1 MATKAKGKPAVS
13 KSSGKNKKPVK
24 KKKASVKR
32 PRLTDEQKSI
42 VRIVMGVLFAI
53 ICLFTAA
60 SLISYAFNWGAD
72 QSLKSNPDLWQS
84 YVSANNVCG
93 KIGFKWAD
101 FLFAKL
107 FGIGAFFVPVFLG
120 LLAVACFRIRKVRV
134 VRAFVLSLFGCI
146 IFSIIAAYI
155 SSFFNGQALF
165 STGVGGSYGNL
176 SNTWLCSMIGKLGA
190 GGVLLFLLFVWLILL
205 TRKVALW
212 FDKFIYGA
220 FHREKKPVETP
231 EEEED
236 DEMDDEEDEDIDD
249 EDLFKDDDEE
259 EDSEGE
265 DEDETEVEE
274 AAVPLE
280 VEDDSPINADDF
292 FVSPDDTPVADAPAE
307 DAPAEDKTEPKPD
320 AGQDVELV
328 VEADEN
334 DIFKNLSEEEKDRIY
349 DPRLDLSNYTF
360 PGLNLLEDYR
370 NLQYEVSREELE
382 KNKVR
387 IVNSLSCYKIKV
399 ESVVAKRGPTVTLY
413 RIRLAEGIRIA
424 TVKRLE
430 EDIAMSLGAKGV
442 RVLTLSD
449 AIGIEV
455 ANEHPSV
462 VPLKAV
468 LNSPQFIEQ
477 REKMELPV
485 ALGITVTSEPFFMDL
500 AKMPHL
506 LVAGATGTGKSVG
519 LNAIITSLLFT
530 KHPSELKFVM
540 VDPKKVELDFYRLLE
555 KHYLAKLPDEDEAI
569 ITDTNKV
576 VRTLK
581 SLCIEMD
588 NRYEL
593 LRIAGE
599 RKITEYNEKFLRRK
613 LNPLKGHAYMPY
625 IVVVIDE
632 FADLLMT
639 AGREVE
645 EPIARLA
652 QKARAVGIH
661 LVIATQRPTTDVITG
676 TIKANFISRIAFKT
690 YSSVDSKT
698 ILDQPGANR
707 LIGRG
712 DMLVAYPGIDIT
724 RVQCALIE
732 TAEVDRI
739 TKFIDSQQGYDHAF
753 FLPDVDDE
761 EGEATGGADLHKR
774 DKLFE
779 EAAKLVVQSQQG
791 STSLLQR
798 KLGIGYNKAG
808 RLIDQLEAA
817 GIVGPFSGSK
827 ARTVLVTDFDTLDR
841 ILERLDNL

>member
-1 MATKAKGKPAVS
+1 MATTAKGKTTVS
-13 KSSGKNKKPVK
+13 KKKKPA

-32 PRLTDEQKSI
+32 PRLTGEQKSI
-42 VRIVMGVLFAI
+42 IRIVMGVLFAI

-60 SLISYAFNWGAD
+60 SLISYAFSWGAD
-72 QSLKSNPDLWQS
+72 QSLKSNPEMWQS

-93 KIGFKWAD
+93 KIGYKWAD

-120 LLAVACFRIRKVRV
+120 LLAVACFRIRKVKV
-134 VRAFVLSLFGCI
+134 VRSFVLSLFGCI

-165 STGVGGSYGNL
+165 STGVGGSYGHL
-176 SNTWLCSMIGKLGA
+176 ANTWLCSMIGKLGA
-190 GGVLLFLLFVWLILL
+190 GGVLIFLLFVWLILL

-212 FDKFIYGA
+212 FDKFIYDA
-220 FHREKKPVETP
+220 FHREKKPVEKP
-231 EEEED
+231 EDENEED
-236 DEMDDEEDEDIDD
+236 DEMDDEEDEDIPD
-249 EDLFKDDDEE
+249 EDLFKDDE
-259 EDSEGE
+259 E
-265 DEDETEVEE
+265 DEDDAEPEVEDE
-274 AAVPLE
+274 GKTVPLE
-280 VEDDSPINADDF
+280 VEDDTLIDADDF
-292 FVSPDDTPVADAPAE
+292 FVNPDEKPDDVAPVVDIPETKPAPV
-307 DAPAEDKTEPKPD
+307 
-320 AGQDVELV
+320 QDVELV

-334 DIFKNLSEEEKDRIY
+334 DFLKNLSEEEQDRIY

-360 PGLNLLEDYR
+360 PGMNLLEDYR

-485 ALGITVTSEPFFMDL
+485 ALGITVTSEPFFVDL

-761 EGEATGGADLHKR
+761 EGDAASGAADLHKR

-827 ARTVLVTDFDTLDR
+827 ARTVLVTDFDTLDK

>member
-1 MATKAKGKPAVS
+1 MATTAKGKTTVS
-13 KSSGKNKKPVK
+13 KKKKPA

-93 KIGFKWAD
+93 KIGYKWAD

-134 VRAFVLSLFGCI
+134 LRAFVLSLFGCI
-146 IFSIIAAYI
+146 IFSVIAAYI
-155 SSFFNGQALF
+155 SSFFSSQALF
-165 STGVGGSYGNL
+165 STGVGGSYGSL

-220 FHREKKPVETP
+220 FHREKKPVEVV
-231 EEEED
+231 EEEDD

-249 EDLFKDDDEE
+249 DDLFKDDEE
-259 EDSEGE
+259 EDDTEVE
-265 DEDETEVEE
+265 TEDETQQT
-274 AAVPLE
+274 VPLE
-280 VEDDSPINADDF
+280 VEDDTLINADDF
-292 FVSPDDTPVADAPAE
+292 FVTPEDETVETAPAD
-307 DAPAEDKTEPKPD
+307 DASAEAKPVPGQD
-320 AGQDVELV
+320 AVQDVELV

-349 DPRLDLSNYTF
+349 DPRLDLSNYSF

-468 LNSPQFIEQ
+468 LNSPQFVEQ

-761 EGEATGGADLHKR
+761 EGEAAGGADLHKR

-841 ILERLDNL
+841 ILERLDNI

>member
-1 MATKAKGKPAVS
+1 MATAAKGKTTTA
-13 KSSGKNKKPVK
+13 KSKKPA

-32 PRLTDEQKSI
+32 PKMTDEQKSI

-53 ICLFTAA
+53 FCLFTAA

-93 KIGFKWAD
+93 KIGYKWAD

-120 LLAVACFRIRKVRV
+120 LLAVACFRIRKVKV

-155 SSFFNGQALF
+155 SSFFHGQALF
-165 STGVGGSYGNL
+165 STGVGGSYGHQANE
-176 SNTWLCSMIGKLGA
+176 WLCSMIGKLGA
-190 GGVLLFLLFVWLILL
+190 GAVLVFLLFIWLILL

-212 FDKFIYGA
+212 FDKFIYDA
-220 FHREKKPVETP
+220 FHREKKPVVEP
-231 EEEED
+231 DENEEED
-236 DEMDDEEDEDIDD
+236 EEEDEDEDD
-249 EDLFKDDDEE
+249 EDIPDEELFKDDKDEDSEDEE
-259 EDSEGE
+259 EEKSAEE
-265 DEDETEVEE
+265 EEETTF
-274 AAVPLE
+274 
-280 VEDDSPINADDF
+280 DADDF
-292 FVSPDDTPVADAPAE
+292 FI
-307 DAPAEDKTEPKPD
+307 TEPDEPAKPEGDSTKVAAAAVTTPSKSD
-320 AGQDVELV
+320 ASDVEFV
-328 VEADEN
+328 IETDEN
-334 DIFKNLSEEEKDRIY
+334 DFLKNLSEEEQDHLY
-349 DPRLDLSNYTF
+349 DPRLDLSNYEF

-399 ESVVAKRGPTVTLY
+399 ESIVAKRGPTVTLY

-424 TVKRLE
+424 TVKKLE

-477 REKMELPV
+477 SAKMDLPI

-555 KHYLAKLPDEDEAI
+555 KHYLAKLPDEEEAI

-712 DMLVAYPGIDIT
+712 DMLVIYPGIDVT

-739 TKFIDSQQGYDHAF
+739 TKFINNQHGYDHAF
-753 FLPDVDDE
+753 FLPDVEDE
-761 EGEATGGADLHKR
+761 EGDAGGAADLHKR

-827 ARTVLVTDFDTLDR
+827 ARNVLVTDFDTLDR

>member
-1 MATKAKGKPAVS
+1 MATTAKAKKAVAKTS
-13 KSSGKNKKPVK
+13 KKKPS
-24 KKKASVKR
+24 KKKAAPKR
-32 PRLTDEQKSI
+32 KGLTDEQKSI
-42 VRIVMGVLFAI
+42 IRIVLGVLCTI
-53 ICLFTAA
+53 VCLFTAA

-84 YVSANNVCG
+84 YVSANNICG
-93 KIGFKWAD
+93 KLGYQWAD

-107 FGIGAFFVPVFLG
+107 FGVGAFFVPIFLG
-120 LLAVACFRIRKVRV
+120 LLAVACFRIRKVRLF
-134 VRAFVLSLFGCI
+134 RAFVLSLFGCI
-146 IFSIIAAYI
+146 IFSVVAAYI
-155 SSFFNGQALF
+155 SSFFKGQSLF
-165 STGVGGSYGNL
+165 STGVGGSYGHL
-176 SNTWLCSMIGKLGA
+176 SNEWLKSMLGPLGA
-190 GGVLLFLLFVWLILL
+190 GAVILFLLFLWLIML

-212 FDKFIYGA
+212 FDKFIYDS
-220 FHREKKPVETP
+220 FHREKKSAQEIAEEEEDEDEMEEEDADSDIPDEELFVEEEGEDEGYEPFVP
-231 EEEED
+231 EEEE
-236 DEMDDEEDEDIDD
+236 
-249 EDLFKDDDEE
+249 
-259 EDSEGE
+259 
-265 DEDETEVEE
+265 T
-274 AAVPLE
+274 
-280 VEDDSPINADDF
+280 INADDF
-292 FVSPDDTPVADAPAE
+292 FVEDSEDSPNVAEAAVTPAE
-307 DAPAEDKTEPKPD
+307 KDAR
-320 AGQDVELV
+320 DVELV
-328 VEADEN
+328 VEADGN
-334 DIFKNLSEEEKDRIY
+334 DILKNLSEEEQDHIY
-349 DPRLDLSNYTF
+349 DPRLDLSRYTF
-360 PGLNLLEDYR
+360 PGMNLLEDYR

-387 IVNSLSCYKIKV
+387 IVNSLSSYKIKV
-399 ESVVAKRGPTVTLY
+399 ESIVAKRGPTVTLY
-413 RIRLAEGIRIA
+413 RIRLAEGTRIS

-449 AIGIEV
+449 SIGIEV

-468 LNSPQFIEQ
+468 LNSPQFTEQ
-477 REKMELPV
+477 SAKMELPV

-519 LNAIITSLLFT
+519 LNAIITSLLYS

-555 KHYLAKLPDEDEAI
+555 KHYLAKLPDEEEPI

-599 RKITEYNEKFLRRK
+599 RKITEYNEKFLRRE

-632 FADLLMT
+632 FADLLMI

-712 DMLVAYPGIDIT
+712 DMLVVYPGIDIT

-739 TKFIDSQQGYDHAF
+739 TKFINRQQGYDHAF
-753 FLPDVDDE
+753 FLPDVEDE
-761 EGEATGGADLHKR
+761 EGEAAGPADLHRR

-791 STSLLQR
+791 STSLIQR
-798 KLGIGYNKAG
+798 KLGIGYARAG
-808 RLIDQLEAA
+808 KLIDQLEAA

-827 ARTVLVTDFDTLDR
+827 ARAVLVTDFDTLDR
-841 ILERLDNL
+841 ILERLDNI

>member
-1 MATKAKGKPAVS
+1 
-13 KSSGKNKKPVK
+13 
-24 KKKASVKR
+24 
-32 PRLTDEQKSI
+32 
-42 VRIVMGVLFAI
+42 MG
-53 ICLFTAA
+53 
-60 SLISYAFNWGAD
+60 Y
-72 QSLKSNPDLWQS
+72 Q
-84 YVSANNVCG
+84 
-93 KIGFKWAD
+93 WAD

-107 FGIGAFFVPVFLG
+107 FGVGAFFVPVFLG
-120 LLAVACFRIRKVRV
+120 LLAVACFRIRKVRLF
-134 VRAFVLSLFGCI
+134 RAFVLSMFGCI
-146 IFSIIAAYI
+146 IFSVIAAFI
-155 SSFFNGQALF
+155 SSFFKGQSLF

-176 SNTWLCSMIGKLGA
+176 SNEWLTSMLGPLGA
-190 GGVLLFLLFVWLILL
+190 GAVLLFLLFLWLIML

-212 FDKFIYGA
+212 FDKFIYDS
-220 FHREKKPVETP
+220 FHKEKKPVEEFAEAEECEDEDEMEEEDADADIPDEDLFVEEEGEDEGYEPYVP
-231 EEEED
+231 EEEET
-236 DEMDDEEDEDIDD
+236 ID
-249 EDLFKDDDEE
+249 
-259 EDSEGE
+259 
-265 DEDETEVEE
+265 
-274 AAVPLE
+274 
-280 VEDDSPINADDF
+280 ADDF
-292 FVSPDDTPVADAPAE
+292 FVPDADETAKVAAVAETSAVPAE
-307 DAPAEDKTEPKPD
+307 KNAR
-320 AGQDVELV
+320 DVELV
-328 VEADEN
+328 VEADGD
-334 DIFKNLSEEEKDRIY
+334 DILKNLSDEEQARIY
-349 DPRLDLSNYTF
+349 DPRLDLSHYNF
-360 PGLNLLEDYR
+360 PGMNLLEDYR

-387 IVNSLSCYKIKV
+387 IVNSLSSYRIKV
-399 ESVVAKRGPTVTLY
+399 ESITAKRGPTVTLY
-413 RIRLAEGIRIA
+413 RIRLAEGTRIS

-449 AIGIEV
+449 SIGIEV

-468 LNSPQFIEQ
+468 LNSPQFTEQ
-477 REKMELPV
+477 SAKMELPV

-519 LNAIITSLLFT
+519 LNAIITSLLYS

-555 KHYLAKLPDEDEAI
+555 KHYLAKLPDEEEPI

-599 RKITEYNEKFLRRK
+599 RKITEYNEKFLRRQ
-613 LNPLKGHAYMPY
+613 LNPLKGHTYLPY

-712 DMLVAYPGIDIT
+712 DMLVVYPGIDIT

-739 TKFIDSQQGYDHAF
+739 TKFINRQQGYDHAF
-753 FLPDVDDE
+753 FLPDVEDE
-761 EGEATGGADLHKR
+761 EGETAGPTDLHRR

-791 STSLLQR
+791 STSLIQR
-798 KLGIGYNKAG
+798 KLGIGYARAG
-808 RLIDQLEAA
+808 KLIDQLEAA

-841 ILERLDNL
+841 ILERLDNI

>member
-1 MATKAKGKPAVS
+1 MATTAKAKKAVAKTS
-13 KSSGKNKKPVK
+13 KKKPS
-24 KKKASVKR
+24 KKKAAPKR
-32 PRLTDEQKSI
+32 KGLTDEQKSI
-42 VRIVMGVLFAI
+42 IRIVLGVLCTI
-53 ICLFTAA
+53 VCLFTAA

-84 YVSANNVCG
+84 YVSANNICG
-93 KIGFKWAD
+93 KLGYQWAD

-107 FGIGAFFVPVFLG
+107 FGVGAFFVPIFLG
-120 LLAVACFRIRKVRV
+120 LLAVACFRIRKVRLF
-134 VRAFVLSLFGCI
+134 RAFVLSLFGCI
-146 IFSIIAAYI
+146 IFSVVAAYI
-155 SSFFNGQALF
+155 SSFFKGQSLF
-165 STGVGGSYGNL
+165 STGVGGSYGHL
-176 SNTWLCSMIGKLGA
+176 SNEWLKSMLGPLGA
-190 GGVLLFLLFVWLILL
+190 GAVILFLLFLWLIML

-212 FDKFIYGA
+212 FDKFIYDS
-220 FHREKKPVETP
+220 FHREKKSAQELAEEEEDEDEMEEEDADSDIPDEELFVEEEGEDEGYEPFVP
-231 EEEED
+231 EEEE
-236 DEMDDEEDEDIDD
+236 
-249 EDLFKDDDEE
+249 
-259 EDSEGE
+259 
-265 DEDETEVEE
+265 T
-274 AAVPLE
+274 
-280 VEDDSPINADDF
+280 INADDF
-292 FVSPDDTPVADAPAE
+292 FVEDSEDSPNVAEAAVTPAE
-307 DAPAEDKTEPKPD
+307 KDAR
-320 AGQDVELV
+320 DVELV
-328 VEADEN
+328 VEADGN
-334 DIFKNLSEEEKDRIY
+334 DILKNLSEEEQDHIY
-349 DPRLDLSNYTF
+349 DPRLDLSRYTF
-360 PGLNLLEDYR
+360 PGMNLLEDYR

-387 IVNSLSCYKIKV
+387 IVNSLSSYKIKV
-399 ESVVAKRGPTVTLY
+399 ESIVAKRGPTVTLY
-413 RIRLAEGIRIA
+413 RIRLAEGTRIS

-449 AIGIEV
+449 SIGIEV

-468 LNSPQFIEQ
+468 LNSPQFTEQ
-477 REKMELPV
+477 SAKMELPV

-500 AKMPHL
+500 AQMPHL

-519 LNAIITSLLFT
+519 LNAIITSLLYS

-555 KHYLAKLPDEDEAI
+555 KHYLAKLPDEEEPI

-599 RKITEYNEKFLRRK
+599 RKITEYNEKFLRRE

-712 DMLVAYPGIDIT
+712 DMLVVYPGIDIT

-739 TKFIDSQQGYDHAF
+739 TKFINRQQGYDHAF
-753 FLPDVDDE
+753 FLPDVEDE
-761 EGEATGGADLHKR
+761 EGEAAGPADLHRR

-791 STSLLQR
+791 STSLIQR
-798 KLGIGYNKAG
+798 KLGIGYARAG
-808 RLIDQLEAA
+808 KLIDQLEAA

-827 ARTVLVTDFDTLDR
+827 ARAVLVTDFDTLDR
-841 ILERLDNL
+841 ILERLDNI

>member
-1 MATKAKGKPAVS
+1 MATTAKAKKAVAKTS
-13 KSSGKNKKPVK
+13 KKKPS
-24 KKKASVKR
+24 KKKAAPKR
-32 PRLTDEQKSI
+32 KGLTDEQKSI
-42 VRIVMGVLFAI
+42 IRIVLGVLCTI
-53 ICLFTAA
+53 VCLFTAA

-84 YVSANNVCG
+84 YVSANNICG
-93 KIGFKWAD
+93 KLGYQWAD

-107 FGIGAFFVPVFLG
+107 FGVGAFFVPIFLG
-120 LLAVACFRIRKVRV
+120 LLAVACFRIRKVRLF
-134 VRAFVLSLFGCI
+134 RAFVLSLFGCI
-146 IFSIIAAYI
+146 IFSVVAAYI
-155 SSFFNGQALF
+155 SSFFKGQSLF
-165 STGVGGSYGNL
+165 STGVGGSYGHL
-176 SNTWLCSMIGKLGA
+176 SNEWLKSMLGPLGA
-190 GGVLLFLLFVWLILL
+190 GAVILFLLFLWLIML

-212 FDKFIYGA
+212 FDKFIYDS
-220 FHREKKPVETP
+220 FHREKKSAQEIAEEEEDEDEMEEEDADSDIPDEELFVEEEGEDEGYEPFVP
-231 EEEED
+231 EEEE
-236 DEMDDEEDEDIDD
+236 
-249 EDLFKDDDEE
+249 
-259 EDSEGE
+259 
-265 DEDETEVEE
+265 T
-274 AAVPLE
+274 
-280 VEDDSPINADDF
+280 INADDF
-292 FVSPDDTPVADAPAE
+292 FVEDSEDSPNVAEAAVTPAE
-307 DAPAEDKTEPKPD
+307 KDAR
-320 AGQDVELV
+320 DVELV
-328 VEADEN
+328 VEADGN
-334 DIFKNLSEEEKDRIY
+334 DILKNLSEEEQDHIY
-349 DPRLDLSNYTF
+349 DPRLDLSRYTF
-360 PGLNLLEDYR
+360 PGMNLLEDYR

-387 IVNSLSCYKIKV
+387 IVNSLSSYKIKV
-399 ESVVAKRGPTVTLY
+399 ESIVAKRGPTVTLY
-413 RIRLAEGIRIA
+413 RIRLAEGTRIS

-449 AIGIEV
+449 SIGIEV

-468 LNSPQFIEQ
+468 LNSPQFTEQ
-477 REKMELPV
+477 SAKMELPV

-519 LNAIITSLLFT
+519 LNAIITSLLYS

-555 KHYLAKLPDEDEAI
+555 KHYLAKLPDEEEPI

-599 RKITEYNEKFLRRK
+599 RKITEYNEKFLRRE

-712 DMLVAYPGIDIT
+712 DMLVVYPGIDIT

-739 TKFIDSQQGYDHAF
+739 TKFINRQQGYDHAF
-753 FLPDVDDE
+753 FLPDVEDE
-761 EGEATGGADLHKR
+761 EGEAAGPADLHRR

-791 STSLLQR
+791 STSLIQR
-798 KLGIGYNKAG
+798 KLGIGYARAG
-808 RLIDQLEAA
+808 KLIDQLEAA

-827 ARTVLVTDFDTLDR
+827 ARAVLVTDFDTLDR
-841 ILERLDNL
+841 ILERLDNI

>member
-1 MATKAKGKPAVS
+1 M
-13 KSSGKNKKPVK
+13 
-24 KKKASVKR
+24 
-32 PRLTDEQKSI
+32 
-42 VRIVMGVLFAI
+42 
-53 ICLFTAA
+53 
-60 SLISYAFNWGAD
+60 
-72 QSLKSNPDLWQS
+72 
-84 YVSANNVCG
+84 
-93 KIGFKWAD
+93 
-101 FLFAKL
+101 
-107 FGIGAFFVPVFLG
+107 
-120 LLAVACFRIRKVRV
+120 ACFRIRKVRV
-134 VRAFVLSLFGCI
+134 FRAFVLSLFGCI
-146 IFSIIAAYI
+146 IFSVIAAYV
-155 SSFFNGQALF
+155 SSFFKGQALF
-165 STGVGGSYGNL
+165 STGVGGSYGHLANDWL
-176 SNTWLCSMIGKLGA
+176 SSLLGKLGA
-190 GGVLLFLLFVWLILL
+190 GAVLLFLLFLWLILL

-212 FDKFIYGA
+212 FDKFIYDS
-220 FHREKKPVETP
+220 FHREKKPVEEVEEEVDEDEMEEEDEDSDIP
-231 EEEED
+231 DEEIFISEEEED
-236 DEMDDEEDEDIDD
+236 DRGYEPLKVEEQKPIDADVFFVNEDE
-249 EDLFKDDDEE
+249 KPAVA
-259 EDSEGE
+259 
-265 DEDETEVEE
+265 EV
-274 AAVPLE
+274 AAVP
-280 VEDDSPINADDF
+280 A
-292 FVSPDDTPVADAPAE
+292 AQA
-307 DAPAEDKTEPKPD
+307 
-320 AGQDVELV
+320 AGDVELV

-334 DIFKNLSEEEKDRIY
+334 DFLKNLTEEEKDHIY
-349 DPRLDLSNYTF
+349 DPRLDLSHYNF
-360 PGLNLLEDYR
+360 PGMNLLEDYR

-399 ESVVAKRGPTVTLY
+399 ESITAKRGPTVTLY
-413 RIRLAEGIRIA
+413 RIRLAEGVRIA
-424 TVKRLE
+424 AVKKLE

-468 LNSPQFIEQ
+468 LNSPQFSEQ
-477 REKMELPV
+477 SAKMELPV

-500 AKMPHL
+500 ARMPHL

-519 LNAIITSLLFT
+519 LNAIITSLLYT

-555 KHYLAKLPDEDEAI
+555 KHYLAKLPDEEEPI

-599 RKITEYNEKFLRRK
+599 RKITEYNEKFLRRQ
-613 LNPLKGHAYMPY
+613 LNPLKGHAFMPY

-712 DMLVAYPGIDIT
+712 DMLVVYPGIDVT

-732 TAEVDRI
+732 TAEVDSI
-739 TKFIDSQQGYDHAF
+739 TKFINNQRGYDHAF

-761 EGEATGGADLHKR
+761 EGDVANVADLHKR

-779 EAAKLVVQSQQG
+779 EAAKIVVQSQQG

-827 ARTVLVTDFDTLDR
+827 ARDVLVTDFDTLDR
-841 ILERLDNL
+841 ILERLDNI

>member
-1 MATKAKGKPAVS
+1 MATAAKGKTTTAKS
-13 KSSGKNKKPVK
+13 KKKPA

-32 PRLTDEQKSI
+32 PKMTDEQKSI

-53 ICLFTAA
+53 FCLFTAA

-93 KIGFKWAD
+93 KIGYKWAD

-120 LLAVACFRIRKVRV
+120 LLAVACFRIRKVKV

-146 IFSIIAAYI
+146 IFSIIAAFI
-155 SSFFNGQALF
+155 SSFFHGQALF
-165 STGVGGSYGNL
+165 STGVGGSYGHQANE
-176 SNTWLCSMIGKLGA
+176 WLCSMIGKLGA
-190 GGVLLFLLFVWLILL
+190 GAVLVFLLFIWLILL

-212 FDKFIYGA
+212 FDKFIYDA
-220 FHREKKPVETP
+220 FHREKKPVVEP
-231 EEEED
+231 DENEEEEED
-236 DEMDDEEDEDIDD
+236 EDDEDEEDIPD
-249 EDLFKDDDEE
+249 EELFKDDEDEDSEDEE
-259 EDSEGE
+259 EEKPAE
-265 DEDETEVEE
+265 EEEETTF
-274 AAVPLE
+274 
-280 VEDDSPINADDF
+280 DADDF
-292 FVSPDDTPVADAPAE
+292 FI
-307 DAPAEDKTEPKPD
+307 TEPDEPAKPEGD
-320 AGQDVELV
+320 ASKVAAAAVTTPTKSDASDVEFV
-328 VEADEN
+328 IETDEN
-334 DIFKNLSEEEKDRIY
+334 DFLKNLSEEEQDHLY
-349 DPRLDLSNYTF
+349 DPRLDLSNYEF

-399 ESVVAKRGPTVTLY
+399 ESIVAKRGPTVTLY

-424 TVKRLE
+424 TVKKLE

-477 REKMELPV
+477 SAKMDLPI

-555 KHYLAKLPDEDEAI
+555 KHYLAKLPDEEEAI

-712 DMLVAYPGIDIT
+712 DMLVIYPGIDVT

-739 TKFIDSQQGYDHAF
+739 TKFINNQHGYDHAF
-753 FLPDVDDE
+753 FLPDVEDE
-761 EGEATGGADLHKR
+761 EGDAGGAADLHKR

-827 ARTVLVTDFDTLDR
+827 ARNVLVTDFDTLDR

>member
-1 MATKAKGKPAVS
+1 MATTAKGKTTVS
-13 KSSGKNKKPVK
+13 KKKKPA

-93 KIGFKWAD
+93 KIGYKWAD

-134 VRAFVLSLFGCI
+134 LRAFVLSLFGCI
-146 IFSIIAAYI
+146 IFSVIAAYI
-155 SSFFNGQALF
+155 SSFFSSQALF
-165 STGVGGSYGNL
+165 STGVGGSYGSL

-220 FHREKKPVETP
+220 FHREKKPVEVV

-249 EDLFKDDDEE
+249 DDLFKDDEE
-259 EDSEGE
+259 EDDTEVE
-265 DEDETEVEE
+265 TEDETQQ
-274 AAVPLE
+274 AVPLE
-280 VEDDSPINADDF
+280 VEDDTLINADDF
-292 FVSPDDTPVADAPAE
+292 FVTPEDETVETAPAD
-307 DAPAEDKTEPKPD
+307 DASAEAKPVPGQD
-320 AGQDVELV
+320 AMQDVELV

-468 LNSPQFIEQ
+468 LNSPQFVEQ

-761 EGEATGGADLHKR
+761 EGEAAGGADLHKR

-841 ILERLDNL
+841 ILERLDNI

>member
-1 MATKAKGKPAVS
+1 MATTAKGKKTAA
-13 KSSGKNKKPVK
+13 KTAKKKPSK
-24 KKKASVKR
+24 KKVAAKR
-32 PRLTDEQKSI
+32 KGLTGEQKSI
-42 VRIVMGVLFAI
+42 IRIVLGVLCAI
-53 ICLFTAA
+53 FCLFTAA

-84 YVSANNVCG
+84 YVSANNICG
-93 KIGFKWAD
+93 KLGYQWAD

-107 FGIGAFFVPVFLG
+107 FGVGAFFVPLFLG
-120 LLAVACFRIRKVRV
+120 LLAVACFRIRKVRLF
-134 VRAFVLSLFGCI
+134 RAFVLSLFGCI
-146 IFSIIAAYI
+146 IFSVIAAFI
-155 SSFFNGQALF
+155 SSFFKGQSLF
-165 STGVGGSYGNL
+165 STGVGGSYGHLANEWL
-176 SNTWLCSMIGKLGA
+176 SSLLGPLGA
-190 GGVLLFLLFVWLILL
+190 GAVLLFLLFLWLILL

-212 FDKFIYGA
+212 FDKFIYDS
-220 FHREKKPVETP
+220 FHREKKAVEEPAEEEDEDEMEEEDEDADIPDEDIFVEEEGDDEGYEPFVP
-231 EEEED
+231 EEEE
-236 DEMDDEEDEDIDD
+236 
-249 EDLFKDDDEE
+249 
-259 EDSEGE
+259 
-265 DEDETEVEE
+265 T
-274 AAVPLE
+274 
-280 VEDDSPINADDF
+280 INADDF
-292 FVSPDDTPVADAPAE
+292 FVEEKPAAVAAVTPAE
-307 DAPAEDKTEPKPD
+307 KAAR
-320 AGQDVELV
+320 DVELV
-328 VEADEN
+328 VETDEN
-334 DIFKNLSEEEKDRIY
+334 DFLKNLSEEEQDRIY
-349 DPRLDLSNYTF
+349 DPRLDLSHYTF
-360 PGLNLLEDYR
+360 PGMNLLEDYR

-399 ESVVAKRGPTVTLY
+399 ESIVAKRGPTVTLY

-424 TVKRLE
+424 TVKKLE

-468 LNSPQFIEQ
+468 LNSPQFTEQ
-477 REKMELPV
+477 SAKMELPV

-519 LNAIITSLLFT
+519 LNAIITSLLYS

-555 KHYLAKLPDEDEAI
+555 KHYLAKLPDEEEPI

-599 RKITEYNEKFLRRK
+599 RKITEYNEKFLRRQ

-712 DMLVAYPGIDIT
+712 DMLVVYPGIDIT

-739 TKFIDSQQGYDHAF
+739 TKFINKQKGYDHAF
-753 FLPDVDDE
+753 FLPDVEDE
-761 EGEATGGADLHKR
+761 EGEAAGPTDLHRR

-791 STSLLQR
+791 STSLIQR
-798 KLGIGYNKAG
+798 KLGIGYARAG
-808 RLIDQLEAA
+808 KLIDQLEAA

-841 ILERLDNL
+841 ILERLDNI

>member
-1 MATKAKGKPAVS
+1 MATTAKGKTTVS
-13 KSSGKNKKPVK
+13 KKKKPA

-32 PRLTDEQKSI
+32 PRLTGEQKSI
-42 VRIVMGVLFAI
+42 IRIVMGVLFAI

-60 SLISYAFNWGAD
+60 SLISYAFSWGAD
-72 QSLKSNPDLWQS
+72 QSLKSNPEMWQS

-93 KIGFKWAD
+93 KIGYKWAD

-120 LLAVACFRIRKVRV
+120 LLAVACFRIRKVKV
-134 VRAFVLSLFGCI
+134 VRSFVLSLFGCI

-165 STGVGGSYGNL
+165 STGVGGSYGHL
-176 SNTWLCSMIGKLGA
+176 ANTWLCSMIGKLGA
-190 GGVLLFLLFVWLILL
+190 GGVLIFLLFVWLILL

-212 FDKFIYGA
+212 FDKFIYDA
-220 FHREKKPVETP
+220 FHREKKPVEKP
-231 EEEED
+231 EDENEED
-236 DEMDDEEDEDIDD
+236 DEMDDEEDEDIPD
-249 EDLFKDDDEE
+249 EDLFKDDE
-259 EDSEGE
+259 E
-265 DEDETEVEE
+265 DEDDAEPEVEDE
-274 AAVPLE
+274 GKTVPLE
-280 VEDDSPINADDF
+280 VEDDTLIDADDF
-292 FVSPDDTPVADAPAE
+292 FVNPDEKPDDVAPVVDIPETKPAPV
-307 DAPAEDKTEPKPD
+307 
-320 AGQDVELV
+320 QDVELV

-334 DIFKNLSEEEKDRIY
+334 DFLKNLSEEEQDRIY

-360 PGLNLLEDYR
+360 PGMNLLEDYR

-485 ALGITVTSEPFFMDL
+485 ALGITVTSEPFFVDL

-761 EGEATGGADLHKR
+761 EGDAAGGAADLHKR

-827 ARTVLVTDFDTLDR
+827 ARTVLVTDFDTLDK

>member
-1 MATKAKGKPAVS
+1 MATSAKGKKTAAKPANA
-13 KSSGKNKKPVK
+13 KKKPSK
-24 KKKASVKR
+24 KKKTAKR
-32 PRLTDEQKSI
+32 AKMTDEQKSI
-42 VRIVMGVLFAI
+42 IRIVLGVLFSI
-53 ICLFTAA
+53 FCLFTAA

-72 QSLKSNPDLWQS
+72 QSLKTNPDLWQS

-93 KIGFKWAD
+93 KLGYQWAD
-101 FLFAKL
+101 FLFARL
-107 FGIGAFFVPVFLG
+107 FGIGAFFVPLFLG
-120 LLAVACFRIRKVRV
+120 LLAVACFRIRKVRLF
-134 VRAFVLSLFGCI
+134 RAFILSLFGCI
-146 IFSIIAAYI
+146 LFSVIAAFI
-155 SSFFNGQALF
+155 SSFFKGQALF
-165 STGVGGSYGNL
+165 STGVGGSYGHLANEWL
-176 SNTWLCSMIGKLGA
+176 SSMIGPLGA
-190 GGVLLFLLFVWLILL
+190 GAVLLFLLFLWLILL

-212 FDKFIYGA
+212 FDKFIYDS
-220 FHREKKPVETP
+220 FHREKKAVEEP

-236 DEMDDEEDEDIDD
+236 DDEMEEEDEDSDIPD
-249 EDLFKDDDEE
+249 EDIFV
-259 EDSEGE
+259 SE
-265 DEDETEVEE
+265 DEDQDGYESDDTGEETAIDVE
-274 AAVPLE
+274 
-280 VEDDSPINADDF
+280 DF
-292 FVSPDDTPVADAPAE
+292 FVEVPEKAEKPAAPEKPAAE
-307 DAPAEDKTEPKPD
+307 
-320 AGQDVELV
+320 DVELV
-328 VEADEN
+328 VEGDEN
-334 DIFKNLSEEEKDRIY
+334 DIFKNLSKEEQDRIY
-349 DPRLDLSNYTF
+349 DPRLDLSRYEF
-360 PGLNLLEDYR
+360 PGMNLLDDYR

-399 ESVVAKRGPTVTLY
+399 ESIVAKRGPTVTLY

-424 TVKRLE
+424 TVKKLE

-468 LNSPQFIEQ
+468 LNSPQFA
-477 REKMELPV
+477 EKSKDMELPV
-485 ALGITVTSEPFFMDL
+485 ALGITVTSEPFFLDL

-555 KHYLAKLPDEDEAI
+555 KHYLAKLPDEEEPI

-593 LRIAGE
+593 LKIAGE

-613 LNPLKGHAYMPY
+613 LNPLKGHTYLPY

-690 YSSVDSKT
+690 FTSVDSKT

-739 TKFIDSQQGYDHAF
+739 TKFINRQKGYDHAF
-753 FLPDVDDE
+753 FLPDVEDE
-761 EGEATGGADLHKR
+761 ESEASGPADLHKR

-779 EAAKLVVQSQQG
+779 DAAKLVVQSQLG
-791 STSLLQR
+791 STSLIQR
-798 KLGIGYNKAG
+798 KLGVGYARAG
-808 RLIDQLEAA
+808 KLIDQLEAA

-827 ARTVLVTDFDTLDR
+827 ARAVLVTDFDTLDK
-841 ILERLDNL
+841 ILERLDNV

>member
-1 MATKAKGKPAVS
+1 MATTAKGKTTVS
-13 KSSGKNKKPVK
+13 KKKKPA

-32 PRLTDEQKSI
+32 PRLTGEQKSI
-42 VRIVMGVLFAI
+42 IRIVMGVLFAI

-60 SLISYAFNWGAD
+60 SLISYAFSWGAD
-72 QSLKSNPDLWQS
+72 QSLKSNPEMWQS

-93 KIGFKWAD
+93 KIGYKWAD

-120 LLAVACFRIRKVRV
+120 LLAVACFRIRKVKV
-134 VRAFVLSLFGCI
+134 VRSFVLSLFGCI

-165 STGVGGSYGNL
+165 STGVGGSYGHL
-176 SNTWLCSMIGKLGA
+176 ANTWLCSMIGKLGA
-190 GGVLLFLLFVWLILL
+190 GGVLIFLLFVWLILL

-212 FDKFIYGA
+212 FDKFIYDA
-220 FHREKKPVETP
+220 FHREKKPVEKP
-231 EEEED
+231 EDENEED
-236 DEMDDEEDEDIDD
+236 DEMDDEEDEDIPD
-249 EDLFKDDDEE
+249 EDLFKDDE
-259 EDSEGE
+259 E
-265 DEDETEVEE
+265 DEDDAEPEVEDE
-274 AAVPLE
+274 GKTVPLE
-280 VEDDSPINADDF
+280 VEDDTLIDADDF
-292 FVSPDDTPVADAPAE
+292 FVNPDEKPDDVAPVVDIPE
-307 DAPAEDKTEPKPD
+307 TKPSPV
-320 AGQDVELV
+320 QDVELV

-334 DIFKNLSEEEKDRIY
+334 DFLKNLSEEEQDRIY

-360 PGLNLLEDYR
+360 PGMNLLEDYR

-485 ALGITVTSEPFFMDL
+485 ALGITVTSEPFFVDL

-761 EGEATGGADLHKR
+761 EGDAASGAADLHKR

-827 ARTVLVTDFDTLDR
+827 ARTVLVTDFDTLDK

>member
-1 MATKAKGKPAVS
+1 MATTAKGKKTAA
-13 KSSGKNKKPVK
+13 KATAKAAKKKPAK
-24 KKKASVKR
+24 KKVAAKR
-32 PRLTDEQKSI
+32 PMLNDEQKSI
-42 VRIVMGVLFAI
+42 VRIVVGVLFSI

-72 QSLKSNPDLWQS
+72 QSLKSNPELWQS
-84 YVSANNVCG
+84 YVSANNVGG
-93 KIGFKWAD
+93 KLGYQWAD
-101 FLFAKL
+101 FLFARL

-134 VRAFVLSLFGCI
+134 FRAFVLSLFGCI
-146 IFSIIAAYI
+146 IFSVIAAFI
-155 SSFFNGQALF
+155 SSFFKGQALF
-165 STGVGGSYGNL
+165 STGVGGSYGHLANE
-176 SNTWLCSMIGKLGA
+176 WLCSMIGKLGA
-190 GGVLLFLLFVWLILL
+190 GAVLLFLLFLWLILL

-212 FDKFIYGA
+212 FDKFIYDS
-220 FHREKKPVETP
+220 FHREKKPAEP
-231 EEEED
+231 AAEEEGEED
-236 DEMDDEEDEDIDD
+236 DEMEEEDEDADIPD
-249 EDLFKDDDEE
+249 EQLFVSEEE
-259 EDSEGE
+259 EDEGYE
-265 DEDETEVEE
+265 PFVPEEEE
-274 AAVPLE
+274 A
-280 VEDDSPINADDF
+280 INADDF
-292 FVSPDDTPVADAPAE
+292 FVEEPEEQEESPVKVAEVPAAPA
-307 DAPAEDKTEPKPD
+307 AE
-320 AGQDVELV
+320 ARDVELV
-328 VEADEN
+328 VESDEN
-334 DIFKNLSEEEKDRIY
+334 DFLKNLSEEEQDHIY
-349 DPRLDLSNYTF
+349 DPRLDLSHYNF
-360 PGLNLLEDYR
+360 PGMNLLEDYR

-387 IVNSLSCYKIKV
+387 IVNSLSSYKIKV
-399 ESVVAKRGPTVTLY
+399 ESIVAKRGPTVTLY
-413 RIRLAEGIRIA
+413 RIRLAEGTRIS

-449 AIGIEV
+449 SIGIEV

-468 LNSPQFIEQ
+468 LNSPQFTEQ
-477 REKMELPV
+477 SAKMELPV

-519 LNAIITSLLFT
+519 LNAIITSLLYS

-555 KHYLAKLPDEDEAI
+555 KHYLAKLPDEEEPI

-599 RKITEYNEKFLRRK
+599 RKITEYNEKFLRRQ
-613 LNPLKGHAYMPY
+613 LNPLKGHAYLPY

-712 DMLVAYPGIDIT
+712 DMLVVYPGIDIT

-739 TKFIDSQQGYDHAF
+739 TKFINKQQGYDHAF
-753 FLPDVDDE
+753 FLPDVDEE
-761 EGEATGGADLHKR
+761 EGDAAGPADLHKR

-779 EAAKLVVQSQQG
+779 EAAKIVVQSQQG

-841 ILERLDNL
+841 ILERLDNI

>member
-1 MATKAKGKPAVS
+1 MATSAKGKKTAD
-13 KSSGKNKKPVK
+13 KKKKKPVK
-24 KKKASVKR
+24 KKAAVKR
-32 PRLTDEQKSI
+32 PRLSDEQKSI
-42 VRIVMGVLFAI
+42 IRIVMGVLFAI
-53 ICLFTAA
+53 FCIFTAA
-60 SLISYAFNWGAD
+60 SLISYAFNWSAD
-72 QSLKSNPDLWQS
+72 QSLKSDPELWQS

-93 KIGFKWAD
+93 KLGYQWAD

-107 FGIGAFFVPVFLG
+107 FGVGAFFVPVFIG

-134 VRAFVLSLFGCI
+134 FRAFILSLFGCI
-146 IFSIIAAYI
+146 VFSVIAAYI
-155 SSFFNGQALF
+155 SSFFGGETLF
-165 STGVGGSYGNL
+165 STGAGGSYGHL
-176 SNTWLCSMIGKLGA
+176 SNEWLCSMTGRLGA
-190 GGVLLFLLFVWLILL
+190 GAVLLFLLFLWLILL

-212 FDKFIYGA
+212 FDKFIYDT
-220 FHREKKPVETP
+220 FHREKKPVEQP
-231 EEEED
+231 AGEEEEEED
-236 DEMDDEEDEDIDD
+236 EDEMEEEDEDSDIPD
-249 EDLFKDDDEE
+249 EKLFVSDEE
-259 EDSEGE
+259 EEDPFEPAVAE
-265 DEDETEVEE
+265 DEP
-274 AAVPLE
+274 A
-280 VEDDSPINADDF
+280 PIDADDF
-292 FVSPDDTPVADAPAE
+292 FVQEPEELEEPVKVAEVVAPPVK
-307 DAPAEDKTEPKPD
+307 PAQPE
-320 AGQDVELV
+320 ASDVELV
-328 VEADEN
+328 VETDNN
-334 DIFKNLSEEEKDRIY
+334 DFLENLSEEEKDHIY
-349 DPRLDLSNYTF
+349 DPRLDLSHYTF
-360 PGLNLLEDYR
+360 PGMNLLEDYR

-399 ESVVAKRGPTVTLY
+399 ESITAKRGPTVTLY
-413 RIRLAEGIRIA
+413 RIRLAEGVRIA
-424 TVKRLE
+424 TVKKLE

-468 LNSPQFIEQ
+468 LNSPQFAEQ
-477 REKMELPV
+477 SAKMELPV

-500 AKMPHL
+500 ARMPHL

-519 LNAIITSLLFT
+519 LNAIITSLLYT

-555 KHYLAKLPDEDEAI
+555 KHYLAKLPDEEEPI

-599 RKITEYNEKFLRRK
+599 RKITEYNEKFLRRQ
-613 LNPLKGHAYMPY
+613 LNPLKGHAFMPY

-712 DMLVAYPGIDIT
+712 DMLVVYPGIDVT

-732 TAEVDRI
+732 TAEVDRV
-739 TKFIDSQQGYDHAF
+739 TKFINGQKGYDHAF
-753 FLPDVDDE
+753 FLPDVDE
-761 EGEATGGADLHKR
+761 EESEASGPPDLHRR

-779 EAAKLVVQSQQG
+779 DAAKIVVQSQQG

-817 GIVGPFSGSK
+817 GIVGPFNGSK
-827 ARTVLVTDFDTLDR
+827 ARPVLVTDFDTLDK

>member
-1 MATKAKGKPAVS
+1 MATAAKGKNTVS
-13 KSSGKNKKPVK
+13 KKKKPVK
-24 KKKASVKR
+24 KKAPSVKR
-32 PRLTDEQKSI
+32 PKLTDDQKSI
-42 VRIVMGVLFAI
+42 IRIVMGVLFAI
-53 ICLFTAA
+53 FCLFTAA

-93 KIGFKWAD
+93 KLGYKWAD

-146 IFSIIAAYI
+146 IFSVIAAYI
-155 SSFFNGQALF
+155 SSFFGGQALF
-165 STGVGGSYGNL
+165 STGVGGSYGHLANEWL
-176 SNTWLCSMIGKLGA
+176 SSMIGRLGTGA
-190 GGVLLFLLFVWLILL
+190 ILLFLLFVWLILL

-212 FDKFIYGA
+212 FDKFIYNA
-220 FHREKKPVETP
+220 FHREKNPVE
-231 EEEED
+231 EETGKEDENDEEEDVDEED
-236 DEMDDEEDEDIDD
+236 DEDDDD
-249 EDLFKDDDEE
+249 EDDRDDESEDEE
-259 EDSEGE
+259 EDIP
-265 DEDETEVEE
+265 DEEMFKGDEEE
-274 AAVPLE
+274 TPDEEEPL
-280 VEDDSPINADDF
+280 DADDF
-292 FVSPDDTPVADAPAE
+292 FVSETPEKPETETVKVAAAAVTPAPVTTTDA
-307 DAPAEDKTEPKPD
+307 T
-320 AGQDVELV
+320 DVELV
-328 VEADEN
+328 VETDEN
-334 DIFKNLSEEEKDRIY
+334 NFLNNLSEEEQDHIY

-360 PGLNLLEDYR
+360 PGMNLLEDYR

-455 ANEHPSV
+455 ANERPSV

-477 REKMELPV
+477 SAKMELPV

-519 LNAIITSLLFT
+519 LNAIVTSLLFS

-712 DMLVAYPGIDIT
+712 DMLVVYPGIDIT

-739 TKFIDSQQGYDHAF
+739 TKFINSQQGYDHAF
-753 FLPDVDDE
+753 FLPDVEDE
-761 EGEATGGADLHKR
+761 EGDGGETADLRKR

-827 ARTVLVTDFDTLDR
+827 ARSVLVTDFDTLDR

>member
-1 MATKAKGKPAVS
+1 MATTAKGKTTVS
-13 KSSGKNKKPVK
+13 KKKKPA

-93 KIGFKWAD
+93 KIGYKWAD

-134 VRAFVLSLFGCI
+134 LRAFVLSLFGCI
-146 IFSIIAAYI
+146 IFSVIAAYI
-155 SSFFNGQALF
+155 SSFFSSQALF
-165 STGVGGSYGNL
+165 STGVGGSYGSL

-220 FHREKKPVETP
+220 FHREKKPVEVV

-249 EDLFKDDDEE
+249 DDLFKDDEE
-259 EDSEGE
+259 EDDTEVE
-265 DEDETEVEE
+265 TEDETQQ
-274 AAVPLE
+274 AVPLE
-280 VEDDSPINADDF
+280 VEDDTLINADDF
-292 FVSPDDTPVADAPAE
+292 FVTPEDETVETAPADDSSAE
-307 DAPAEDKTEPKPD
+307 AKPVPGQDAV
-320 AGQDVELV
+320 QDVELV

-468 LNSPQFIEQ
+468 LNSPQFVEQ

-639 AGREVE
+639 SGREVE

-761 EGEATGGADLHKR
+761 EGEAAGGADLHKR

-841 ILERLDNL
+841 ILERLDNI

>member
-1 MATKAKGKPAVS
+1 MATTAKAKKAVAKTS
-13 KSSGKNKKPVK
+13 KKKPS
-24 KKKASVKR
+24 KKKAAPKR
-32 PRLTDEQKSI
+32 KGLTDEQKSI
-42 VRIVMGVLFAI
+42 IRIVLGVLCTI
-53 ICLFTAA
+53 VCLFTAA

-84 YVSANNVCG
+84 YVSANNICG
-93 KIGFKWAD
+93 KLGYQWAD

-107 FGIGAFFVPVFLG
+107 FGVGAFFVPIFLG
-120 LLAVACFRIRKVRV
+120 LLAVACFRIRKVRLF
-134 VRAFVLSLFGCI
+134 RAFVLSLFGCI
-146 IFSIIAAYI
+146 IFSVVAAYI
-155 SSFFNGQALF
+155 SSFFKGQSLF
-165 STGVGGSYGNL
+165 STGVGGSYGHL
-176 SNTWLCSMIGKLGA
+176 SNEWLKSMLGPLGA
-190 GGVLLFLLFVWLILL
+190 GAVILFLLFLWLIML

-212 FDKFIYGA
+212 FDKFIYDS
-220 FHREKKPVETP
+220 FHREKKSAQELAEEEEDEDEMEEEDADSDIPDEDLFVEEEGEDEGYEPFVP
-231 EEEED
+231 EEEE
-236 DEMDDEEDEDIDD
+236 
-249 EDLFKDDDEE
+249 
-259 EDSEGE
+259 
-265 DEDETEVEE
+265 T
-274 AAVPLE
+274 
-280 VEDDSPINADDF
+280 INADDF
-292 FVSPDDTPVADAPAE
+292 FVEDSEDSPNVAEAAVTPAE
-307 DAPAEDKTEPKPD
+307 KDAR
-320 AGQDVELV
+320 DVELV
-328 VEADEN
+328 VEADGN
-334 DIFKNLSEEEKDRIY
+334 DILKNLSEEEQDHIY
-349 DPRLDLSNYTF
+349 DPRLDLSRYTF
-360 PGLNLLEDYR
+360 PGMNLLEDYR

-387 IVNSLSCYKIKV
+387 IVNSLSSYKIKV
-399 ESVVAKRGPTVTLY
+399 ESIVAKRGPTVTLY
-413 RIRLAEGIRIA
+413 RIRLAEGTRIS

-449 AIGIEV
+449 SIGIEV

-468 LNSPQFIEQ
+468 LNSPQFTEQ
-477 REKMELPV
+477 SAKMELPV

-519 LNAIITSLLFT
+519 LNAIITSLLYS

-555 KHYLAKLPDEDEAI
+555 KHYLAKLPDEEEPI

-599 RKITEYNEKFLRRK
+599 RKITEYNEKFLRRE

-712 DMLVAYPGIDIT
+712 DMLVVYPGIDIT

-739 TKFIDSQQGYDHAF
+739 TKFINRQQGYDHAF
-753 FLPDVDDE
+753 FLPDVEDE
-761 EGEATGGADLHKR
+761 EGEAAGPADLHRR

-791 STSLLQR
+791 STSLIQR
-798 KLGIGYNKAG
+798 KLGIGYARAG
-808 RLIDQLEAA
+808 KLIDQLEAA

-827 ARTVLVTDFDTLDR
+827 ARAVLVTDFDTLDR
-841 ILERLDNL
+841 ILERLDNI

>member
-1 MATKAKGKPAVS
+1 MATTAKGKTTVS
-13 KSSGKNKKPVK
+13 KKKKPA

-32 PRLTDEQKSI
+32 PRLTGEQKSI
-42 VRIVMGVLFAI
+42 IRIVMGVLFAI

-60 SLISYAFNWGAD
+60 SLISYAFSWGAD
-72 QSLKSNPDLWQS
+72 QSLKSNPEMWQS

-93 KIGFKWAD
+93 KIGYKWAD

-120 LLAVACFRIRKVRV
+120 LLAVACFRIRKVKV
-134 VRAFVLSLFGCI
+134 VRSFVLSLFGCI

-165 STGVGGSYGNL
+165 STGVGGSYGHL
-176 SNTWLCSMIGKLGA
+176 ANTWLCSMIGKLGA

-212 FDKFIYGA
+212 FDKFIYDA
-220 FHREKKPVETP
+220 FHREKKPVEKP
-231 EEEED
+231 EDENEED
-236 DEMDDEEDEDIDD
+236 DEMDDEEDEDIPD
-249 EDLFKDDDEE
+249 EDLFKDDE
-259 EDSEGE
+259 E
-265 DEDETEVEE
+265 DEDDAEPEVEDE
-274 AAVPLE
+274 GKTVPLE
-280 VEDDSPINADDF
+280 VEDDTLIDADDF
-292 FVSPDDTPVADAPAE
+292 FVNPDEKPDDVAPVVDIPETKPAPV
-307 DAPAEDKTEPKPD
+307 
-320 AGQDVELV
+320 QDVELV

-334 DIFKNLSEEEKDRIY
+334 DFLKNLSEEEQDRIY

-360 PGLNLLEDYR
+360 PGMNLLEDYR

-485 ALGITVTSEPFFMDL
+485 ALGITVTSEPFFVDL

-519 LNAIITSLLFT
+519 LNAIITSLLFS

-761 EGEATGGADLHKR
+761 EGDAASGAADLHKR

-827 ARTVLVTDFDTLDR
+827 ARTVLVTDFDTLDK

>member
-1 MATKAKGKPAVS
+1 MATTAKGKTTVS
-13 KSSGKNKKPVK
+13 K
-24 KKKASVKR
+24 KKKPAKKKAPVKR

-42 VRIVMGVLFAI
+42 IRIVMGVLFAI

-72 QSLKSNPDLWQS
+72 QSLKSNPELWQS

-93 KIGFKWAD
+93 KLGFEWAD
-101 FLFAKL
+101 FLFAKM

-134 VRAFVLSLFGCI
+134 VRAFVLSLLGCI

-165 STGVGGSYGNL
+165 STGVGGSYGHVA
-176 SNTWLCSMIGKLGA
+176 NTWLCSMIGKLGA

-212 FDKFIYGA
+212 FDKFIYDA
-220 FHREKKPVETP
+220 FHREKKPVEVV
-231 EEEED
+231 EDEEED
-236 DEMDDEEDEDIDD
+236 DEDNDEMDDEEDEDIPD
-249 EDLFKDDDEE
+249 EELFKDDDEDDE
-259 EDSEGE
+259 ESE
-265 DEDETEVEE
+265 DEGQTT
-274 AAVPLE
+274 P
-280 VEDDSPINADDF
+280 DDDPDDTLYDADDF
-292 FVSPDDTPVADAPAE
+292 FVKEEDVQAGNKPVEVTPSVDIPE
-307 DAPAEDKTEPKPD
+307 VKTDPEKE
-320 AGQDVELV
+320 VELV
-328 VEADEN
+328 VEAGEN
-334 DIFKNLSEEEKDRIY
+334 DFLRNLSEEEQDRIY
-349 DPRLDLSNYTF
+349 DPRLDLSHYAF
-360 PGLNLLEDYR
+360 PGMNLLEDYR

-387 IVNSLSCYKIKV
+387 IVNSLSSYKIKV
-399 ESVVAKRGPTVTLY
+399 ESIVAKRGPTVTLY
-413 RIRLAEGIRIA
+413 RIRLAEGTRIS

-449 AIGIEV
+449 SIGIEV
-455 ANEHPSV
+455 ANEKPSV

-468 LNSPQFIEQ
+468 LNSPQFTEQ
-477 REKMELPV
+477 CDKMELPV

-519 LNAIITSLLFT
+519 LNAIITSLLYS

-540 VDPKKVELDFYRLLE
+540 VDPKKVELDFYRKLE
-555 KHYLAKLPDEDEAI
+555 KHYLAKLPDEEEAI

-599 RKITEYNEKFLRRK
+599 RKITEYNEKFLRRR

-712 DMLVAYPGIDIT
+712 DMLVVYPGIDIT

-753 FLPDVDDE
+753 FLPDVEDE
-761 EGEATGGADLHKR
+761 EGDAAGAADLHKR

-827 ARTVLVTDFDTLDR
+827 ARQVLVTDFDTLDR
-841 ILERLDNL
+841 ILERLDNI

>member
-1 MATKAKGKPAVS
+1 MATTAKGKTTVS
-13 KSSGKNKKPVK
+13 KKKKPA

-32 PRLTDEQKSI
+32 PRLTGEQKSI
-42 VRIVMGVLFAI
+42 IRIVMGVLFAI

-60 SLISYAFNWGAD
+60 SLISYAFSWGAD
-72 QSLKSNPDLWQS
+72 QSLKSNPEMWQS

-93 KIGFKWAD
+93 KIGYKWAD

-120 LLAVACFRIRKVRV
+120 LLAVACFRIRKVKV
-134 VRAFVLSLFGCI
+134 VRSFVLSLFGCI

-165 STGVGGSYGNL
+165 STGVGGSYGHL
-176 SNTWLCSMIGKLGA
+176 ANTWLCSMIGKLGA
-190 GGVLLFLLFVWLILL
+190 GGVLIFLLFVWLILL

-212 FDKFIYGA
+212 FDKFIYDA
-220 FHREKKPVETP
+220 FHREKKPVEKP
-231 EEEED
+231 EDENEED
-236 DEMDDEEDEDIDD
+236 DEMDDEEDEDIPD
-249 EDLFKDDDEE
+249 EDLFKDDE
-259 EDSEGE
+259 E
-265 DEDETEVEE
+265 DEDDAEPEVEDE
-274 AAVPLE
+274 GKTVPLE
-280 VEDDSPINADDF
+280 VEDDTLIDADDF
-292 FVSPDDTPVADAPAE
+292 FVNPDEKPDDVAPVVDIPE
-307 DAPAEDKTEPKPD
+307 TKPSPV
-320 AGQDVELV
+320 QDVELV

-334 DIFKNLSEEEKDRIY
+334 DFLKNLSEEEQDRIY

-360 PGLNLLEDYR
+360 PGMHLLEDYR

-485 ALGITVTSEPFFMDL
+485 ALGITVTSEPFFVDL

-739 TKFIDSQQGYDHAF
+739 TTFIDSQQGYDHAF

-761 EGEATGGADLHKR
+761 EGDAASGAADLHKR

-827 ARTVLVTDFDTLDR
+827 ARTVLVTDFDTLDK

>member
-1 MATKAKGKPAVS
+1 MATTAKGKTTVS
-13 KSSGKNKKPVK
+13 KKKKPA

-93 KIGFKWAD
+93 KIGYKWAD

-134 VRAFVLSLFGCI
+134 LRAFVLSLFGCI
-146 IFSIIAAYI
+146 IFSVIAAYI
-155 SSFFNGQALF
+155 SSFFSSQALF
-165 STGVGGSYGNL
+165 STGVGGSYGSL

-220 FHREKKPVETP
+220 FHREKKPVEVV
-231 EEEED
+231 EEDD

-249 EDLFKDDDEE
+249 DDLFKDDEE
-259 EDSEGE
+259 EDDTEVE
-265 DEDETEVEE
+265 TEDETQQ
-274 AAVPLE
+274 AVPLE
-280 VEDDSPINADDF
+280 VEDDTLINADDF
-292 FVSPDDTPVADAPAE
+292 FVTPEDETVETAPADDSSAE
-307 DAPAEDKTEPKPD
+307 AKPVPGQDAV
-320 AGQDVELV
+320 QDVELV

-468 LNSPQFIEQ
+468 LNSPQFVEQ

-761 EGEATGGADLHKR
+761 EGEAAGGADLHKR

-841 ILERLDNL
+841 ILERLDNI

>member
-1 MATKAKGKPAVS
+1 MATTAKAKKAVAKTS
-13 KSSGKNKKPVK
+13 KKKPS
-24 KKKASVKR
+24 KKKAAPKR
-32 PRLTDEQKSI
+32 KGLTDEQKSI
-42 VRIVMGVLFAI
+42 IRIVLGVLCTI
-53 ICLFTAA
+53 VCLFTAA

-84 YVSANNVCG
+84 YVSANNICG
-93 KIGFKWAD
+93 KLGYQWAD

-107 FGIGAFFVPVFLG
+107 FGVGAFFVPIFLG
-120 LLAVACFRIRKVRV
+120 LLAVACFRIRKVRLF
-134 VRAFVLSLFGCI
+134 RAFVLSLFGCI
-146 IFSIIAAYI
+146 IFSVVAAYI
-155 SSFFNGQALF
+155 SSFFKGQSLF
-165 STGVGGSYGNL
+165 STGVGGSYGHL
-176 SNTWLCSMIGKLGA
+176 SNEWLKSMLGPLGA
-190 GGVLLFLLFVWLILL
+190 GAVILFLLFLWLIML

-212 FDKFIYGA
+212 FDKFIYDS
-220 FHREKKPVETP
+220 FHREKKSAQELA

-236 DEMDDEEDEDIDD
+236 EDEMEEEDADSDIPD
-249 EDLFKDDDEE
+249 EDLFVEE
-259 EDSEGE
+259 EGE
-265 DEDETEVEE
+265 DEGYEPFVPEE
-274 AAVPLE
+274 
-280 VEDDSPINADDF
+280 EDTINADDF
-292 FVSPDDTPVADAPAE
+292 FVEDSEDSPNVAEAAVTPAE
-307 DAPAEDKTEPKPD
+307 KDAR
-320 AGQDVELV
+320 DVELV
-328 VEADEN
+328 VEADGN
-334 DIFKNLSEEEKDRIY
+334 DILKNLSEEEQDHIY
-349 DPRLDLSNYTF
+349 DPRLDLSRYTF
-360 PGLNLLEDYR
+360 PGMNLLEDYR

-387 IVNSLSCYKIKV
+387 IVNSLSSYKIKV
-399 ESVVAKRGPTVTLY
+399 ESIVAKRGPTVTLY
-413 RIRLAEGIRIA
+413 RIRLAEGTRIS

-449 AIGIEV
+449 SIGIEV

-468 LNSPQFIEQ
+468 LNSPQFTEQ
-477 REKMELPV
+477 SAKMELPV

-519 LNAIITSLLFT
+519 LNAIITSLLYS

-555 KHYLAKLPDEDEAI
+555 KHYLAKLPDEEEPI

-599 RKITEYNEKFLRRK
+599 RKITEYNEKFLRRE

-712 DMLVAYPGIDIT
+712 DMLVVYPGIDIT

-739 TKFIDSQQGYDHAF
+739 TKFINRQQGYDHAF
-753 FLPDVDDE
+753 FLPDVEDE
-761 EGEATGGADLHKR
+761 EGEAAGPADLHRR

-791 STSLLQR
+791 STSLIQR
-798 KLGIGYNKAG
+798 KLGIGYARAG
-808 RLIDQLEAA
+808 KLIDQLEAA

-827 ARTVLVTDFDTLDR
+827 ARAVLVTDFDTLDR
-841 ILERLDNL
+841 ILERLDNI

>member
-1 MATKAKGKPAVS
+1 MATTAKAKKAAAKTGK
-13 KSSGKNKKPVK
+13 KKPS
-24 KKKASVKR
+24 KKKAPTRRV
-32 PRLTDEQKSI
+32 RLTDEQKSI
-42 VRIVMGVLFAI
+42 FRIVLGVLCTVV
-53 ICLFTAA
+53 CLFTAA
-60 SLISYAFNWGAD
+60 SLVSYAFNWGAD

-84 YVSANNVCG
+84 YVSANNICG
-93 KIGFKWAD
+93 KLGYQWAD

-107 FGIGAFFVPVFLG
+107 FGVGAFFVPVFLG
-120 LLAVACFRIRKVRV
+120 LLAVACFRIRKVRLF
-134 VRAFVLSLFGCI
+134 RAFVLSLFGCI
-146 IFSIIAAYI
+146 VFSVIAAFI
-155 SSFFNGQALF
+155 SSFFKGQSLF

-176 SNTWLCSMIGKLGA
+176 SNEWLTSMLGPLGA
-190 GGVLLFLLFVWLILL
+190 GAVLLFLLFLWLIML

-212 FDKFIYGA
+212 FDKFIYDS
-220 FHREKKPVETP
+220 FHREKKPAEEPAETEEDEDEMEEEDADSDIPDEDLYVEEEGEDEGYEPYVP
-231 EEEED
+231 EEEET
-236 DEMDDEEDEDIDD
+236 ID
-249 EDLFKDDDEE
+249 
-259 EDSEGE
+259 
-265 DEDETEVEE
+265 
-274 AAVPLE
+274 
-280 VEDDSPINADDF
+280 ADDF
-292 FVSPDDTPVADAPAE
+292 FVPDSDETAKAATVADTPAVPAGKDAR
-307 DAPAEDKTEPKPD
+307 
-320 AGQDVELV
+320 DVELV
-328 VEADEN
+328 VETDGE
-334 DIFKNLSEEEKDRIY
+334 DFLKNLSEEEQDRIY
-349 DPRLDLSNYTF
+349 DPRLDLSHYNF
-360 PGLNLLEDYR
+360 PGMNLLEDYR

-387 IVNSLSCYKIKV
+387 IVNSLSSYKIKV
-399 ESVVAKRGPTVTLY
+399 ESIVAKRGPTVTLY
-413 RIRLAEGIRIA
+413 RIRLAEGTRIS

-449 AIGIEV
+449 SIGIEV

-468 LNSPQFIEQ
+468 LNSPQFTEQ
-477 REKMELPV
+477 SAKMELPV

-519 LNAIITSLLFT
+519 LNAIITSLLYS

-555 KHYLAKLPDEDEAI
+555 KHYLAKLPDEEEPI

-599 RKITEYNEKFLRRK
+599 RKITEYNEKFLRRQ
-613 LNPLKGHAYMPY
+613 LNPLKGHAYLPY

-712 DMLVAYPGIDIT
+712 DMLVVYPGIDIT

-739 TKFIDSQQGYDHAF
+739 TKFINRQQGYDHAF
-753 FLPDVDDE
+753 FLPDVEEE
-761 EGEATGGADLHKR
+761 EGEAAGPTDLHRR

-791 STSLLQR
+791 STSLIQR
-798 KLGIGYNKAG
+798 KLGIGYARAG
-808 RLIDQLEAA
+808 KLIDQLEAA

-841 ILERLDNL
+841 ILERLDNI

>member
-1 MATKAKGKPAVS
+1 MATAAKGKTTTAKS
-13 KSSGKNKKPVK
+13 KKKPA

-32 PRLTDEQKSI
+32 PKMTDEQKSI

-53 ICLFTAA
+53 FCLFTAA

-93 KIGFKWAD
+93 KIGYKWAD

-120 LLAVACFRIRKVRV
+120 LLAVACFRIRKVKV

-155 SSFFNGQALF
+155 SSFFHGQALF
-165 STGVGGSYGNL
+165 STGVGGSYGHQANE
-176 SNTWLCSMIGKLGA
+176 WLCSMIGKLGA
-190 GGVLLFLLFVWLILL
+190 GAVLVFLLFIWLILL

-212 FDKFIYGA
+212 FDKFIYDA
-220 FHREKKPVETP
+220 FHREKKPVVEP
-231 EEEED
+231 DENEEEEED
-236 DEMDDEEDEDIDD
+236 EDDEDEEDIPD
-249 EDLFKDDDEE
+249 EELFKDDEDEDSEDEE
-259 EDSEGE
+259 EEKPAE
-265 DEDETEVEE
+265 EEEETTF
-274 AAVPLE
+274 
-280 VEDDSPINADDF
+280 DADDF
-292 FVSPDDTPVADAPAE
+292 FI
-307 DAPAEDKTEPKPD
+307 TEPDEPAKPEGD
-320 AGQDVELV
+320 ASKVAAAAVTTPTKSDASDVEFV
-328 VEADEN
+328 IETDEN
-334 DIFKNLSEEEKDRIY
+334 DFLKNLSEEEQDHLY
-349 DPRLDLSNYTF
+349 DPRLDLSNYEF

-399 ESVVAKRGPTVTLY
+399 ESIVAKRGPTVTLY

-424 TVKRLE
+424 TVKKLE

-477 REKMELPV
+477 SAKMDLPV

-555 KHYLAKLPDEDEAI
+555 KHYLAKLPDEEEAI

-712 DMLVAYPGIDIT
+712 DMLVIYPGIDVT

-739 TKFIDSQQGYDHAF
+739 TKFINNQHGYDHAF
-753 FLPDVDDE
+753 FLPDVEDE
-761 EGEATGGADLHKR
+761 EGDAGGAADLHKR

-827 ARTVLVTDFDTLDR
+827 ARNVLVTDFDTLDR

>member
-1 MATKAKGKPAVS
+1 MATTAKGKTTVS
-13 KSSGKNKKPVK
+13 KKKKPA

-93 KIGFKWAD
+93 KIGYKWAD

-134 VRAFVLSLFGCI
+134 LRAFVLSLFGCI
-146 IFSIIAAYI
+146 IFSVIAAYI
-155 SSFFNGQALF
+155 SSFFSSQALF
-165 STGVGGSYGNL
+165 STGVGGSYGSL

-220 FHREKKPVETP
+220 FHREKKPVEVV

-249 EDLFKDDDEE
+249 DDLFKDDEE
-259 EDSEGE
+259 EDDTEVE
-265 DEDETEVEE
+265 TEDETQQ
-274 AAVPLE
+274 AVPLE
-280 VEDDSPINADDF
+280 VEDDTLINADDF
-292 FVSPDDTPVADAPAE
+292 FVTPEDETVETAPADDSSAE
-307 DAPAEDKTEPKPD
+307 AKPVPGQDAV
-320 AGQDVELV
+320 QDVELV

-468 LNSPQFIEQ
+468 LNSPQFVEQ

-761 EGEATGGADLHKR
+761 EGEAAGGADLHKR

-841 ILERLDNL
+841 ILERLDNI

>member
-1 MATKAKGKPAVS
+1 MV
-13 KSSGKNKKPVK
+13 
-24 KKKASVKR
+24 
-32 PRLTDEQKSI
+32 
-42 VRIVMGVLFAI
+42 
-53 ICLFTAA
+53 
-60 SLISYAFNWGAD
+60 
-72 QSLKSNPDLWQS
+72 
-84 YVSANNVCG
+84 
-93 KIGFKWAD
+93 
-101 FLFAKL
+101 
-107 FGIGAFFVPVFLG
+107 
-120 LLAVACFRIRKVRV
+120 
-134 VRAFVLSLFGCI
+134 
-146 IFSIIAAYI
+146 AAYI
-155 SSFFNGQALF
+155 SSFFKGQSLF
-165 STGVGGSYGNL
+165 STGVGGSYGHL
-176 SNTWLCSMIGKLGA
+176 SNEWLKSMLGPLGA
-190 GGVLLFLLFVWLILL
+190 GAVILFLLFLWLIML

-212 FDKFIYGA
+212 FDKFIYDS
-220 FHREKKPVETP
+220 FHREKKSAQEIAEEEEDEDEMEEEDADSDIPDEELFVEEEGEDEGYEPFVP
-231 EEEED
+231 EEEE
-236 DEMDDEEDEDIDD
+236 
-249 EDLFKDDDEE
+249 
-259 EDSEGE
+259 
-265 DEDETEVEE
+265 T
-274 AAVPLE
+274 
-280 VEDDSPINADDF
+280 INADDF
-292 FVSPDDTPVADAPAE
+292 FVEDSEDSPNVAEAAVTPAE
-307 DAPAEDKTEPKPD
+307 KDAR
-320 AGQDVELV
+320 DVELV
-328 VEADEN
+328 VEADGN
-334 DIFKNLSEEEKDRIY
+334 DILKNLSEEEQDHIY
-349 DPRLDLSNYTF
+349 DPRLDLSRYTF
-360 PGLNLLEDYR
+360 PGMNLLEDYR

-387 IVNSLSCYKIKV
+387 IVNSLSSYKIKV
-399 ESVVAKRGPTVTLY
+399 ESIVAKRGPTVTLY
-413 RIRLAEGIRIA
+413 RIRLAEGTRIS

-449 AIGIEV
+449 SIGIEV

-468 LNSPQFIEQ
+468 LNSPQFTEQ
-477 REKMELPV
+477 SAKMELPV

-519 LNAIITSLLFT
+519 LNAIITSLLYS

-555 KHYLAKLPDEDEAI
+555 KHYLAKLPDEEEPI

-599 RKITEYNEKFLRRK
+599 RKITEYNEKFLRRE

-712 DMLVAYPGIDIT
+712 DMLVVYPGIDIT

-739 TKFIDSQQGYDHAF
+739 TKFINRQQGYDHAF
-753 FLPDVDDE
+753 FLPDVEDE
-761 EGEATGGADLHKR
+761 EGEAAGPADLHRR

-791 STSLLQR
+791 STSLIQR
-798 KLGIGYNKAG
+798 KLGIGYARAG
-808 RLIDQLEAA
+808 KLIDQLEAA

-827 ARTVLVTDFDTLDR
+827 ARAVLVTDFDTLDR
-841 ILERLDNL
+841 ILERLDNI

>member
-1 MATKAKGKPAVS
+1 MATTAKGKSTVS
-13 KSSGKNKKPVK
+13 K
-24 KKKASVKR
+24 KKKPAKKKAAVKR

-53 ICLFTAA
+53 VCLFTAA

-72 QSLKSNPDLWQS
+72 QSLKSDPEVWQS

-93 KIGFKWAD
+93 KLGFKWAD

-120 LLAVACFRIRKVRV
+120 LLAVACFRIRKVKV
-134 VRAFVLSLFGCI
+134 LRAFVLSLFGCI
-146 IFSIIAAYI
+146 IFSVIAAYI
-155 SSFFNGQALF
+155 SSFFDGRTLF
-165 STGVGGSYGNL
+165 STGVGGSYGYVA
-176 SNTWLCSMIGKLGA
+176 NTWLCSMIGKLGA

-212 FDKFIYGA
+212 FDKFIYDS
-220 FHREKKPVETP
+220 FHREKKPVEVA
-231 EEEED
+231 EEDDEVED
-236 DEMDDEEDEDIDD
+236 DEMDDEEEEDIDD
-249 EDLFKDDDEE
+249 DDLFKDDDEE
-259 EDSEGE
+259 EDK
-265 DEDETEVEE
+265 DEDAEE
-274 AAVPLE
+274 PAPAIK
-280 VEDDSPINADDF
+280 EDDGLIDADDF
-292 FVSPDDTPVADAPAE
+292 FVSEDDSPVEITPAADISA
-307 DAPAEDKTEPKPD
+307 PKPD
-320 AGQDVELV
+320 TAQDVELV

-334 DIFKNLSEEEKDRIY
+334 DIFKNLSQEEQDRIY

-360 PGLNLLEDYR
+360 PGMNLLEDYR

-399 ESVVAKRGPTVTLY
+399 ESIVAKRGPTVTLY

-424 TVKRLE
+424 TVKKLE

-468 LNSPQFIEQ
+468 LNSPQFAEQ

-485 ALGITVTSEPFFMDL
+485 ALGITVTSEPFFLDL

-519 LNAIITSLLFT
+519 LNAIITSLLYT

-761 EGEATGGADLHKR
+761 EGDSAGTADLHKR

-841 ILERLDNL
+841 ILERLDNI